1 MRFFSQRS
9 LMDDLSDAESSKS
22 EALDAVLAVL
32 DVYTH
37 VWSDMQVVTGCCE
50 DIPMSRASVLYVW
63 CAWTR

>member
-37 VWSDMQVVTGCCE
+37 V
-50 DIPMSRASVLYVW
+50 R
-63 CAWTR
+63 